1 MIAAMII
8 ACEIGF
14 WVFVLA
20 GLAFRYLLGMRR
32 LGAVLLACTILI
44 DLALLVFA
52 TIDIKRGATAGF
64 FHGLAAIYVA
74 VSLVFGKQMIRWAD
88 GKFAHRFAGM
98 PAPAPKPKYGA
109 EHARY
114 ERIMWFKH
122 LLAWLIGSAIL
133 AGLSLYIGDA
143 GKSRELQNMIPR
155 WAVVLGIDFLISF
168 SYTIWPRREKADRE
182 KAV

>member
-20 GLAFRYLLGMRR
+20 GLASRYLLGKR
-32 LGAVLLACTILI
+32 LLGGVLLACTILI
-44 DLALLVFA
+44 DLALLVFTA
-52 TIDIKRGATAGF
+52 IDVKGGATAGF
-64 FHGLAAIYVA
+64 FHGLSAVYVA

-88 GKFAHRFAGM
+88 GKFAHRFAGG
-98 PAPAPKPKYGA
+98 PAPVPKPKYGA
-109 EHARY
+109 AHARY

-133 AGLSLYIGDA
+133 AGLSFYIGDLER
-143 GKSRELQNMIPR
+143 SRELLVMILR
-155 WAVVLGIDFLISF
+155 WAIVLGIDFLISF
-168 SYTIWPRREKADRE
+168 SYTIWPRREKT
-182 KAV
+182 V

>member
-14 WVFVLA
+14 WLFVLA
-20 GLAFRYLLGMRR
+20 GLAARYLFGRR
-32 LGAVLLACTILI
+32 LLGAVLLACTILV
-44 DLALLVFA
+44 DFALLAFTA
-52 TIDIKRGATAGF
+52 IDIKRGATAGF
-64 FHGLAAIYVA
+64 FHGLAAVYIG

-88 GKFAHRFAGM
+88 GKFAHRFAGG

-114 ERIMWFKH
+114 ERIMWCKH

-133 AGLSLYIGDA
+133 AGLALYIGDL
-143 GKSRELQNMIPR
+143 GRSRELLLMILR

-168 SYTIWPRREKADRE
+168 SYTIWPRQPRKEHTAS
-182 KAV
+182 

>member
-14 WVFVLA
+14 WAFVLA

-32 LGAVLLACTILI
+32 TGAVLLACTILI
-44 DLALLVFA
+44 DLALLAFTA
-52 TIDIKRGATAGF
+52 IDIRRGATAGF
-64 FHGLAAIYVA
+64 FHGLAAVYVA

-88 GKFAHRFAGM
+88 GKFARRFAGG
-98 PAPAPKPKYGA
+98 PGPAPKPKYGA

-114 ERIMWFKH
+114 ERIMWLKH
-122 LLAWLIGSAIL
+122 LLAWTIGSAIL
-133 AGLSLYIGDA
+133 GGLALYIGDL
-143 GKSRELQNMIPR
+143 GRSKELLVMILR

-168 SYTIWPRREKADRE
+168 SYTIWPRREKA
-182 KAV
+182 A